1 MDPSPSMP
9 KALAAKEYFD
19 SLSRAILDEEGMV
32 GQAAQALG
40 RRLAL
45 AGLEASDLGA
55 WLRQAELIMEKQAE
69 SLATELGPDWQ
80 TQAALFQAELLLGY
94 AAHWQ
99 EAWHGMHADDSQD
112 RLGVILEAADLG
124 TWSYDLGR
132 RHFHGDGRFQ
142 VLHGA
147 SIGQPVATR
156 EEWLKRIHP
165 ADVERFLRASLA
177 LVSEGTPLDMEYRIL
192 MPHGGIRDIQVQASL
207 LRDSQDRPATLFGV
221 CVDISARCRAQ
232 RELEELSQR
241 DPLTG
246 MLNRRGLSSSLKRE
260 ANRRRR
266 TRSEM
271 QALFIDLDDF
281 KKINDVYGHSVGD
294 EVLRR
299 ISTLIR
305 GTVRASDHVARIG
318 GDEFLIV
325 LPSTTREE
333 ARPVADKVHR
343 AIVESPIA
351 ERFPHLRVGASVGMV
366 SAAQDDEMV
375 QDLLVRTE
383 RALHS
388 AKRLGKGQIFHENNL
403 FRSDEDRAMSFT
415 EILSELHQ
423 PSTYFAVRQVLVTT
437 KGETFGY
444 EFLTRSRCRALDS
457 PADFLRFALDAGVAG
472 EVDLHAFRTCCE
484 ATRLVE
490 TSMHC
495 HVNILPS
502 TLEKHDPEEL
512 LALLPAERDY
522 NNYCIEISEQEPMH
536 DPRRLLDQVN
546 FLRQAGVRIGL
557 DDVGHGHSSLEALL
571 LLEPEVVKI
580 DRQLVH
586 GIARDGQRRR
596 ALGNL
601 LKIVTTWGGA
611 AIAEG
616 IEEEADLYVLQELG
630 VDWVQGF
637 LFGRPAL

>member
-1 MDPSPSMP
+1 MP
-9 KALAAKEYFD
+9 KILAAQEYYQ
-19 SLSRAILDEEGMV
+19 SLSHALLDQDGAV

-55 WLRQAELIMEKQAE
+55 WLRQAEIVMEAQAAAVE
-69 SLATELGPDWQ
+69 EKLGSDWE

-99 EAWHGMHADDSQD
+99 EAWHGLHADDAQA

-124 TWSYDLGR
+124 TWSYDLSR

-142 VLHGA
+142 LLHGA
-147 SIGQPVATR
+147 SISKPIATR
-156 EEWLKRIHP
+156 EQWLQRIHP
-165 ADVERFLRASLA
+165 GDVERFLRASLA
-177 LVSEGTPLDMEYRIL
+177 LVSEGTPLDVEYRIL
-192 MPHGGIRDIQVQASL
+192 MPHGDLRDVHVQASL
-207 LRDSQDRPATLFGV
+207 LRDSKERPATLFGV
-221 CVDISARCRAQ
+221 CVDITARCRAQ
-232 RELEELSQR
+232 RDLEELSQR

-246 MLNRRGLSSSLKRE
+246 MLNRRGLSSSLERE

-281 KKINDVYGHSVGD
+281 KKINDVYGHSIGD

-299 ISTLIR
+299 VSTLIR

-318 GDEFLIV
+318 GDEFLII

-333 ARPVADKVHR
+333 AGPVADKVHK
-343 AIVESPIA
+343 AIVSSPIA
-351 ERFPHLRVGASVGMV
+351 ERFPHLRVGASIGMV

-403 FRSDEDRAMSFT
+403 FRGTEDRAMSFT
-415 EILSELHQ
+415 EILNELHQ
-423 PSTYFAVRQVLVTT
+423 PTTYFAVRQPLVTT
-437 KGETFGY
+437 KGIPFGY
-444 EFLTRSRCRALDS
+444 EYLTRSRCRALDS
-457 PADFLRFALDAGVAG
+457 PSDFLRFALDAGVAG
-472 EVDLHAFRTCCE
+472 EVDLHAFRTCSE
-484 ATRLVE
+484 ATRNADAG
-490 TSMHC
+490 MHC
-495 HVNILPS
+495 HLNILPS
-502 TLEKHDPEEL
+502 TLEKRDPEEL
-512 LALLPAERDY
+512 LAYLPADRDY
-522 NNYCIEISEQEPMH
+522 NDYCIEISEQEPMQ
-536 DPRRLLDQVN
+536 DPRRLLEPVA
-546 FLRQAGVRIGL
+546 FLRNAGVRIGL
-557 DDVGHGHSSLEALL
+557 DDVGFGHSSLEALL

-586 GIARDGQRRR
+586 GISHDSQRRR

-601 LKIVTTWGGA
+601 LRIVITWGGA

-616 IEEEADLYVLQELG
+616 VEEEADLMVLEELG

-637 LFGRPAL
+637 LFGRPAR